1 MRIHRV
7 ATAYHSDPLTVAT
20 EWSAARLAYAV
31 ATLDLADR
39 RRAERIE
46 QTKPMGVVD
55 IGGL

>member
-39 RRAERIE
+39 RRADRIAE
-46 QTKPMGVVD
+46 IKPMGVVD